1 MAFWV
6 ASVTGF
12 RWSVPRGKAG
22 PEGGYQ
28 RGIQTGDTNG
38 GYNGGYNRGPTGVL
52 ERNQT
57 RLSVPIGFAV
67 IQPDFLVHM
76 NICWRTGLARQ
87 WLEEWP
93 ANGRT
98 DHSHEDSRAHRVRS
112 TDPYAGM
119 TRMEAGHRALP
130 DEQCAVRREM
140 RMPQMTGEVL

>member
-1 MAFWV
+1 VSWLR
-6 ASVTGF
+6 T
-12 RWSVPRGKAG
+12 
-22 PEGGYQ
+22 E
-28 RGIQTGDTNG
+28 
-38 GYNGGYNRGPTGVL
+38 
-52 ERNQT
+52 T
-57 RLSVPIGFAV
+57 RLSVAIGFAV
-67 IQPDFLVHM
+67 IQPGFLVHM
-76 NICWRTGLARQ
+76 NICWRNGLARQ

-140 RMPQMTGEVL
+140 RMPQMTGEVLYRHIEHGWPRLAPRFVFNDGGATE

>member
-1 MAFWV
+1 
-6 ASVTGF
+6 
-12 RWSVPRGKAG
+12 
-22 PEGGYQ
+22 
-28 RGIQTGDTNG
+28 
-38 GYNGGYNRGPTGVL
+38 
-52 ERNQT
+52 
-57 RLSVPIGFAV
+57 
-67 IQPDFLVHM
+67 M
-76 NICWRTGLARQ
+76 NICWRNGLARQ

-140 RMPQMTGEVL
+140 RMPQMTGEVLYRHIEHGWPRLAPRFVFNDGGATE